1 MIQKLRFKFV
11 ALAMGLLFLVLAII
25 MGIVNLL
32 NYRQVI
38 AAADSTLELLVENG
52 GRFPDTPGMD
62 SKPFDFKFS
71 PELPYESRYFTVL
84 LDSSGNVSLAD
95 TGKIKAVSTE
105 TAIQYA
111 KNAWTLGH
119 ASGFTGSYRYA
130 LKAHE
135 NGSIV
140 VFLDCGRSL
149 SSARS
154 FLWTSLG
161 ISLAGFCLVFL
172 LLYFLSARIVK
183 PIAESY
189 EKQRQFITDAS
200 HDLKTPIT
208 IIDADTSVLE
218 LEVGENEW
226 LTDIQKQ
233 TKRLT
238 GLTNDLVFL
247 SRMEENG
254 QHFHMIEFPLSDVI
268 AETAQSYEALA
279 ASQGK
284 TFALQADPLI
294 SFCGD
299 EKAFRQLISLLL
311 DNALKYSDE
320 NGSISLTLKK
330 TDRSI
335 RLSVYNT
342 CGLILPA
349 DLAHLF
355 DRFYRADKS
364 RNSQTGGHGIGLSVA
379 KAIVTAHKGTISAA
393 SADGHSLTITAKFV
407 G

>member
-1 MIQKLRFKFV
+1 M
-11 ALAMGLLFLVLAII
+11 I

-32 NYRQVI
+32 NYREVV
-38 AAADSTLELLVENG
+38 ANADSILELLAANG
-52 GRFPDTPGMD
+52 GRFPDAPGMGG
-62 SKPFDFKFS
+62 KPADPNFS

-84 LDSSGNVSLAD
+84 LDSSGDVSLTD
-95 TGKIKAVSTE
+95 TGKIKAIDTE
-105 TAIQYA
+105 TAIAYA
-111 KNAWTLGH
+111 QKAWKLGR
-119 ASGFTGSYRYA
+119 ASGFNGNYRYA
-130 LKAHE
+130 LKAHD
-135 NGSIV
+135 NGCIV

-154 FLWTSLG
+154 FLWISLG
-161 ISLAGFCLVFL
+161 ISLAGFCLVFF

-208 IIDADTSVLE
+208 IIDADASVLE
-218 LEVGENEW
+218 MEVGENEW

-238 GLTNDLVFL
+238 DLTNNLVFL
-247 SRMEENG
+247 SRMEENEN
-254 QHFHMIEFPLSDVI
+254 HFQMIEFPLSDVI
-268 AETAQSYEALA
+268 VETAQSYEALA
-279 ASQGK
+279 HAQGK
-284 TFALQADPLI
+284 TFTLQVEPLI

-299 EKAFRQLISLLL
+299 EKAFRQLTALLL

-320 NGSISLTLKK
+320 NGTILLALKK
-330 TDRSI
+330 ADRSV

-342 CGLILPA
+342 CAPIPQE
-349 DLAHLF
+349 DLTHLF
-355 DRFYRADKS
+355 DRFYRTDKS

-379 KAIVTAHKGTISAA
+379 KAIITAHKGSISAA
-393 SADGHSLTITAKFV
+393 SADGHSLTITAKFGV
-407 G
+407 

>member
-11 ALAMGLLFLVLAII
+11 ALAMGLLFLVLAVI

-32 NYRQVI
+32 NYREVV
-38 AAADSTLELLVENG
+38 ANADSILELLAANG
-52 GRFPDTPGMD
+52 GRFPDAPGMGG
-62 SKPFDFKFS
+62 KPADPNFS

-84 LDSSGNVSLAD
+84 LDSSGDVSLTD
-95 TGKIKAVSTE
+95 TGKIKAIDTE
-105 TAIQYA
+105 TAIAYA
-111 KNAWTLGH
+111 QKAWKLGR
-119 ASGFTGSYRYA
+119 ASGFNGNYRYA
-130 LKAHE
+130 LKAHD
-135 NGSIV
+135 NGCIV

-154 FLWTSLG
+154 FLWISLG
-161 ISLAGFCLVFL
+161 ISLAGFCLVFF

-208 IIDADTSVLE
+208 IIDADASVLE
-218 LEVGENEW
+218 MEVGENEW

-238 GLTNDLVFL
+238 DLTNNLVFL
-247 SRMEENG
+247 SRMEENEN
-254 QHFHMIEFPLSDVI
+254 HFQMIEFPLSDVI
-268 AETAQSYEALA
+268 VETAQSYEALA
-279 ASQGK
+279 HAQGK
-284 TFALQADPLI
+284 TFTLQVEPLI

-299 EKAFRQLISLLL
+299 EKAFRQLTALLL

-320 NGSISLTLKK
+320 NGTILLALKK
-330 TDRSI
+330 ADRSV

-342 CGLILPA
+342 CAPIPQE
-349 DLAHLF
+349 DLTHLF
-355 DRFYRADKS
+355 DRFYRTDKS

-379 KAIVTAHKGTISAA
+379 KAIITAHKGSISAA
-393 SADGHSLTITAKFV
+393 SADGHSLTITAKLGV
-407 G
+407 

>member
-11 ALAMGLLFLVLAII
+11 ALAMALLFLVLAVI

-32 NYRQVI
+32 NYRQVV
-38 AAADSTLELLVENG
+38 ANADSILELLAANG
-52 GRFPDTPGMD
+52 GHFPDAPGMGV
-62 SKPFDFKFS
+62 KPAGPNFS

-84 LDSSGNVSLAD
+84 LDSSGDVSLTD
-95 TGKIKAVSTE
+95 TGKIKAIDTE
-105 TAIQYA
+105 TAIAYA
-111 KNAWTLGH
+111 QKAWKLGR
-119 ASGFTGSYRYA
+119 ASGFNGNYRYA
-130 LKAHE
+130 LKVHD

-154 FLWTSLG
+154 FLWISLG
-161 ISLAGFCLVFL
+161 ISLVGFCLVFF

-208 IIDADTSVLE
+208 IIDADASVLE
-218 LEVGENEW
+218 MEVGENEW

-238 GLTNDLVFL
+238 DLTNNLVFL
-247 SRMEENG
+247 SRMEEHEN
-254 QHFHMIEFPLSDVI
+254 HFQMIEFPLSDVI
-268 AETAQSYEALA
+268 VETAQSYEALA
-279 ASQGK
+279 HAQGK
-284 TFALQADPLI
+284 TFTLQVDPLI

-299 EKAFRQLISLLL
+299 EKAFRQLVSLLL

-320 NGSISLTLKK
+320 NGTILLTLKK
-330 TDRSI
+330 ADRSV

-342 CGLILPA
+342 CAPIPQE
-349 DLAHLF
+349 DLKHLF
-355 DRFYRADKS
+355 DRFYRTDKS

-379 KAIVTAHKGTISAA
+379 KAIVTAHKGSISAA
-393 SADGHSLTITAKFV
+393 SADGHSLTITAKFGV
-407 G
+407 

>member
-11 ALAMGLLFLVLAII
+11 ALAMGLLFLVLAVI

-32 NYRQVI
+32 NYREVV
-38 AAADSTLELLVENG
+38 ANADSILALLAANG
-52 GRFPDTPGMD
+52 GHFPDAPGMGG
-62 SKPFDFKFS
+62 KPADPNFS

-84 LDSSGNVSLAD
+84 LDSSGDVSLTD
-95 TGKIKAVSTE
+95 TGKIKAIDTE
-105 TAIQYA
+105 TAIVYA
-111 KNAWTLGH
+111 QKAWKLGR
-119 ASGFTGSYRYA
+119 ASGFNGNYRYA
-130 LKAHE
+130 LKSHD

-154 FLWTSLG
+154 FLWISLG
-161 ISLAGFCLVFL
+161 ISLAGFCLVFF

-208 IIDADTSVLE
+208 IIDADASVLE
-218 LEVGENEW
+218 MEVGENEW

-238 GLTNDLVFL
+238 DLTNNLVFL
-247 SRMEENG
+247 SRMEENEN
-254 QHFHMIEFPLSDVI
+254 HFQMIEFPLSDVI
-268 AETAQSYEALA
+268 VETAQSYEALA
-279 ASQGK
+279 HAQGK
-284 TFALQADPLI
+284 TFTLQVEPLI

-299 EKAFRQLISLLL
+299 EKAFRQLTALLL

-320 NGSISLTLKK
+320 NGTILLALKK
-330 TDRSI
+330 ADRSV

-342 CGLILPA
+342 CAPIPQE
-349 DLAHLF
+349 DLTHLF
-355 DRFYRADKS
+355 DRFYRTDKS

-379 KAIVTAHKGTISAA
+379 KAIITAHKGSISAA
-393 SADGHSLTITAKFV
+393 SADGHSLTITAKLGV
-407 G
+407 

>member
-11 ALAMGLLFLVLAII
+11 ALAMGLLFLVLAVI

-32 NYRQVI
+32 NYREVV
-38 AAADSTLELLVENG
+38 ATADSILELLAANG
-52 GRFPDTPGMD
+52 GRFPDAPGMGG
-62 SKPFDFKFS
+62 KPADPNFS

-84 LDSSGNVSLAD
+84 LDSSGNVSLTD
-95 TGKIKAVSTE
+95 TGKIKAIDTE
-105 TAIQYA
+105 TAISYA
-111 KNAWTLGH
+111 QKAWELGR
-119 ASGFTGSYRYA
+119 ASGFNGNYRYA
-130 LKAHE
+130 LKAHD

-140 VFLDCGRSL
+140 IFLDCGRSL

-154 FLWTSLG
+154 FLWISLG
-161 ISLAGFCLVFL
+161 ISLAGFCLVFF

-208 IIDADTSVLE
+208 IIDADASVLE
-218 LEVGENEW
+218 MEVGENEW

-238 GLTNDLVFL
+238 DLTNNLVFL
-247 SRMEENG
+247 SRMEENEN
-254 QHFHMIEFPLSDVI
+254 HFQMIEFPLSDVI
-268 AETAQSYEALA
+268 VETAQSYEALA
-279 ASQGK
+279 HAQGK
-284 TFALQADPLI
+284 TFTLQVEPLI

-299 EKAFRQLISLLL
+299 EKAFRQLTALLL
-311 DNALKYSDE
+311 DNALKYSNE
-320 NGSISLTLKK
+320 NGTILLTLKK
-330 TDRSI
+330 ADRSV

-342 CGLILPA
+342 CAPIPQE
-349 DLAHLF
+349 DLTHLF
-355 DRFYRADKS
+355 DRFYRTDKS

-379 KAIVTAHKGTISAA
+379 KAIVTAHKGSISAA
-393 SADGHSLTITAKFV
+393 SADGNSLTITAKF
-407 G
+407 GA

>member
-11 ALAMGLLFLVLAII
+11 ALAMGLLFLVLAVI

-32 NYRQVI
+32 NYREVV
-38 AAADSTLELLVENG
+38 ANADSILALLAANG
-52 GRFPDTPGMD
+52 GRFPDAPGMGG
-62 SKPFDFKFS
+62 KPADPNFS

-84 LDSSGNVSLAD
+84 LDSSGDVSLTD
-95 TGKIKAVSTE
+95 TGKIKAIDTE
-105 TAIQYA
+105 TAIAYA
-111 KNAWTLGH
+111 QKAWKLGR
-119 ASGFTGSYRYA
+119 ASGFNGNYRYA
-130 LKAHE
+130 LKAHD
-135 NGSIV
+135 NGCIV

-154 FLWTSLG
+154 FLWISLG
-161 ISLAGFCLVFL
+161 ISLAGFCLVFF

-208 IIDADTSVLE
+208 IIDADASVLE
-218 LEVGENEW
+218 MEVGENEW

-238 GLTNDLVFL
+238 DLTNNLVFL
-247 SRMEENG
+247 SRMEENEN
-254 QHFHMIEFPLSDVI
+254 HFQMIEFPLSDVI
-268 AETAQSYEALA
+268 VETAQSYEALA
-279 ASQGK
+279 HAQGK
-284 TFALQADPLI
+284 TFTLQVEPLI

-299 EKAFRQLISLLL
+299 EKAFRQLTALLL

-320 NGSISLTLKK
+320 NGTILLALKK
-330 TDRSI
+330 ADRSV

-342 CGLILPA
+342 CAPIPQE
-349 DLAHLF
+349 DLTHLF
-355 DRFYRADKS
+355 DRFYRTDKS

-379 KAIVTAHKGTISAA
+379 KAIITAHKGSISAA
-393 SADGHSLTITAKFV
+393 SADGHSLTITAKFGV
-407 G
+407 

>member
-25 MGIVNLL
+25 IGIVNLL
-32 NYRQVI
+32 NYRQVT
-38 AAADSTLELLVENG
+38 AAADSTLELLATNG
-52 GRFPDTPGMD
+52 GRFPDTPGMGG
-62 SKPFDFKFS
+62 KPAGPKFS

-84 LDSSGNVSLAD
+84 LDSSGNVSLTD
-95 TGKIKAVSTE
+95 TGKIKAVNTE

-111 KNAWTLGH
+111 KNAWLLGH
-119 ASGFTGSYRYA
+119 ARGFTGNYRYI
-130 LKAHE
+130 LKSHE
-135 NGSIV
+135 SGSLVI
-140 VFLDCGRSL
+140 FLDCGRSL

-161 ISLAGFCLVFL
+161 ISLTGFCLVFL

-208 IIDADTSVLE
+208 IIDADASVLE
-218 LEVGENEW
+218 LEIGENEW
-226 LTDIQKQ
+226 LADIQKQ
-233 TKRLT
+233 TRRLA
-238 GLTNDLVFL
+238 GLTSDLVFL
-247 SRMEENG
+247 SRMEEKE
-254 QHFHMIEFPLSDVI
+254 QHFQMIEFPLSDVI

-279 ASQGK
+279 ASQEK
-284 TFALQADPLI
+284 NFSLRVDPLI

-299 EKAFRQLISLLL
+299 EKAFRQLTSLLL
-311 DNALKYSDE
+311 DNALKYSGE
-320 NGSISLTLKK
+320 NGAISLTLKK
-330 TDRSI
+330 TDHSI

-342 CGLILPA
+342 CEPIRQT

-364 RNSQTGGHGIGLSVA
+364 RNSRTGGHGIGLSVA

-393 SADGHSLTITAKFV
+393 SADGHSLTITAKFAV
-407 G
+407 